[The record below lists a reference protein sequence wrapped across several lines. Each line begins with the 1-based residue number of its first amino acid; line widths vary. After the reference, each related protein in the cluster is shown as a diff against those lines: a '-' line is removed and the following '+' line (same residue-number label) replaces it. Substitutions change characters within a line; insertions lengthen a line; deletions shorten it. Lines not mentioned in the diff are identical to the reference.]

1 MKTLGSGS
9 RNTFNFEIM
18 TIFLVNSFLFI
29 QAFLNGKRFYAEV
42 TPAGDPF
49 TYSIG
54 YFDLLNRVKDNFG
67 ALLETFTA
75 LFLGNINWY
84 WLTDL
89 LIILLNPFLIKEMYS
104 LILINYVL
112 YFVWCVYLFFLAKL
126 YVANR
131 FSRIV
136 FSLLPWLFPMNY
148 GLAEY
153 SSPGTMGLDAAFV
166 PMLGI
171 ALTGMFLM
179 YANPRNNK
187 YALQAAL
194 LCVLAVFGRGNSLPV
209 VLLVIFVPTLFL
221 LIWSKK
227 NSSYSSMRRFLIIF
241 SLSTFY
247 FYFTNWGPISSYYNN
262 HLQFIERQQLNFN
275 DFKPY
280 LLNIPGFMFSRSQDS
295 IFTIFISFALH
306 LLVLATAVYLL
317 KSIRKLADFNL
328 RSIIR
333 FTGVFVYFGTYFINL
348 LLFTDPLMNIYNALL
363 IWRPMLLGLLCI
375 LISFFPEKGFFESRV
390 KLVAFLTFLVIFS
403 SFFTLRQTP
412 WEWKINRPD
421 PASLQQ
427 LVRKLSTSQSISV
440 IWYGNI
446 NPQILDYF
454 YIKENN
460 KHLNVF
466 RGPNYNSL
474 WSPWDYSD
482 ENRALVSKEI
492 IQHFNEAS
500 IVILPEYLT
509 QYQLGQPY
517 AINHFREIF
526 LELYSKE
533 LLPQMTVVGQIKEN
547 DRENLLVLSK
557 SENAESQEI
566 WKPVM
571 AVNE

>member
-1 MKTLGSGS
+1 MKKLGSS
-9 RNTFNFEIM
+9 SYNTLNFEVI

-29 QAFLNGKRFYAEV
+29 QAFLNGKRFYREV

-54 YFDLLNRVKDNFG
+54 YFDLLNRVKGNFG
-67 ALLETFTA
+67 ILRETLTA

-89 LIILLNPFLIKEMYS
+89 LIVLMNPFLVKEMYS

-112 YFVWCVYLFFLAKL
+112 YFVWCIYLFSLAKL
-126 YVANR
+126 YIVNR
-131 FSRIV
+131 FSRVV

-179 YANPRNNK
+179 FANPRNNK
-187 YALQAAL
+187 YAFQAAF

-241 SLSTFY
+241 FLGTFY
-247 FYFTNWGPISSYYNN
+247 FYFTNWGPISSYYYS

-280 LLNIPGFMFSRSQDS
+280 LLNIPGFMFLRSPDS

-328 RSIIR
+328 RLIIR
-333 FTGVFVYFGTYFINL
+333 LTGVFVYFGTYFVNL
-348 LLFTDPLMNIYNALL
+348 VLFSDPLMNIYNALL
-363 IWRPMLLGLLCI
+363 IWRPMLLGLLCL
-375 LISFFPEKGFFESRV
+375 LISFFPKNKVFES
-390 KLVAFLTFLVIFS
+390 KIPLAAFLIFLILFS
-403 SFFTLRQTP
+403 SFFTARQTP
-412 WEWKINRPD
+412 WDWRINRPS
-421 PASLQQ
+421 PANLQQ
-427 LVRKLSTSQSISV
+427 LVRNLSASESISLL
-440 IWYGNI
+440 WYGNV

-454 YIKENN
+454 YIKESS
-460 KHLNVF
+460 KHLNIF
-466 RGPNYNSL
+466 RGANYNSL

-482 ENRALVSKEI
+482 GNRDLVKKEI
-492 IQHFNEAS
+492 AQHFSEAS
-500 IVILPEYLT
+500 VVIVPEYLA

-517 AINHFREIF
+517 AINHFRDVF
-526 LELYSKE
+526 FELYSKG
-533 LLPQMTVVGQIKEN
+533 LLPRMSVVGRIKEN
-547 DRENLLVLSK
+547 DLENLLVLVK
-557 SENAESQEI
+557 SANTESQEI
-566 WKPVM
+566 WEPKIPG
-571 AVNE
+571 NE